1 MDVGFSIGGFNVK
14 GWMVAVALPVLSA
27 VSGGVYFGY
36 DTLNRFYGVEGG
48 VDEALGKTSANA
60 KQILEL
66 QKSLTKLSNDTATDR
81 TANKTFAANQLTTA
95 SQAIRKELQEAET
108 KLNDDIVAKMQQL
121 TEQITALEAE
131 ATSRIQ
137 TVEQAVVDNDVRG
150 LNTKLA
156 QLTTNM
162 QQILEQQKVL
172 LDLRSQVDKA
182 TTITD
187 TIGDK
192 LDVIQTEIDDIW
204 KAYDSLVENPL

>member
-1 MDVGFSIGGFNVK
+1 MSMEFSIGGFNVK
-14 GWMVAVALPVLSA
+14 GWMVAVALPVLST

-48 VDEALGKTSANA
+48 VDEALGKAGTNA
-60 KQILEL
+60 KQISEL
-66 QKSLTKLSNDTATDR
+66 QKSLTKLSNDTARER

-95 SQAIRKELQEAET
+95 SQAITKELQEAET
-108 KLNDDIVAKMQQL
+108 KLSNDIVAKMQQL
-121 TEQITALEAE
+121 TNKLNTLEAE
-131 ATSRIQ
+131 AKSRIQ

-150 LNTKLA
+150 LNTRLA

-204 KAYDSLVENPL
+204 KAYDSMVENPL

>member
-1 MDVGFSIGGFNVK
+1 MSMEFSIGGFNVK
-14 GWMVAVALPVLSA
+14 GWMVAVALPVLST

-48 VDEALGKTSANA
+48 VGEALDKTNANA

-66 QKSLTKLSNDTATDR
+66 QKSLTQLSNDTARER

-95 SQAIRKELQEAET
+95 SQAIRKELQEAES
-108 KLNDDIVAKMQQL
+108 KLNDDIVVKMQQL
-121 TEQITALEAE
+121 NQQVTTLQAE
-131 ATSRIQ
+131 ITSRIQ

-172 LDLRSQVDKA
+172 MDLRSQVDKA
-182 TTITD
+182 TTITSG
-187 TIGDK
+187 IGEK

>member
-1 MDVGFSIGGFNVK
+1 MEFSIGGFNIK

-27 VSGGVYFGY
+27 VSGGVYWGY

-48 VDEALGKTSANA
+48 VDEALGKASANA
-60 KQILEL
+60 KQISEL
-66 QKSLTKLSNDTATDR
+66 QKSLTQLSNDTARER
-81 TANKTFAANQLTTA
+81 TANKTFAANQLTTT
-95 SQAIRKELQEAET
+95 SQAIRKELQETES
-108 KLNDDIVAKMQQL
+108 KLNDDIVVKIQQL
-121 TEQITALEAE
+121 TQQITDLQSTV
-131 ATSRIQ
+131 TSRIQ

-182 TTITD
+182 TTITNG
-187 TIGDK
+187 IGDK
-192 LDVIQTEIDDIW
+192 LDVIQTEINDIW

>member
-1 MDVGFSIGGFNVK
+1 MSMEFSIGGFNVK

-27 VSGGVYFGY
+27 VSGGVYWGY

-48 VDEALGKTSANA
+48 VSEALGKTDTNA
-60 KQILEL
+60 KQISEI
-66 QKSLTKLSNDTATDR
+66 QKSITKLTNDTERER

-95 SQAIRKELQEAET
+95 KTAIKAEIQDKTSELGRTVTELSEEL
-108 KLNDDIVAKMQQL
+108 K
-121 TEQITALEAE
+121 EQITALEGLLN
-131 ATSRIQ
+131 SRVQ
-137 TVEQAVVDNDVRG
+137 TVEQAVIDNDVRG
-150 LNTKLA
+150 LNSKLA

-187 TIGDK
+187 GIGDK

-204 KAYDSLVENPL
+204 KAYDSMVDNPL

>member
-1 MDVGFSIGGFNVK
+1 MAMEFSIGGFNVK
-14 GWMVAVALPVLSA
+14 GWMVAVALPVLST

-48 VDEALGKTSANA
+48 VEEALGKGSTNA

-66 QKSLTKLSNDTATDR
+66 QKSLTQLSNDTERER

-95 SQAIRKELQEAET
+95 SQAIEEELQEAESN
-108 KLNDDIVAKMQQL
+108 L
-121 TEQITALEAE
+121 
-131 ATSRIQ
+131 TSRIQ
-137 TVEQAVVDNDVRG
+137 TVEQAIIDNDVRG
-150 LNTKLA
+150 LNSKLA
-156 QLTTNM
+156 QLATNM

-187 TIGDK
+187 GIGDK
-192 LDVIQTEIDDIW
+192 LDVLQTEVDDIW
-204 KAYDSLVENPL
+204 KAYDELASNPL

>member
-1 MDVGFSIGGFNVK
+1 MSMEFSIGGFNIK

-27 VSGGVYFGY
+27 VSGGVYWGY

-48 VDEALGKTSANA
+48 VDEALGKASANA

-66 QKSLTKLSNDTATDR
+66 QKSLTKLSNDTARER

-95 SQAIRKELQEAET
+95 KTAIASEIQDKTNKLNEQVVELSEELTQQIVELQAE
-108 KLNDDIVAKMQQL
+108 LN
-121 TEQITALEAE
+121 
-131 ATSRIQ
+131 SRVQ

-182 TTITD
+182 TTITNG
-187 TIGDK
+187 IGEK